1 MVALDT
7 GSLRIASA
15 PAVHYLGAAAEPLL
29 RAEAWETVSPDA
41 RRRLQSLIGVLQS
54 PVQRTAGEPLRRI
67 RLVQLLE
74 QLGTPKARELLAEMA
89 PGPKTARET
98 RDAEAALVRLES
110 AKHGP

>member
-41 RRRLQSLIGVLQS
+41 RRRLQSSIGVLQS

-89 PGPKTARET
+89 PGPKTACET
-98 RDAEAALVRLES
+98 RDVEAALVRLES